1 MDNYYGCRK
10 SLVRRNFIN
19 QFGYWRIGGN
29 NVAKEKN
36 ASLLIIDEIK
46 GRQYAKQL
54 NINIIGLVGI
64 LVQAKQEGIID
75 SVKETLEE
83 LKTKAGFWISKSLL
97 ETALNLSLEN
107 GLKKR

>member
-1 MDNYYGCRK
+1 M
-10 SLVRRNFIN
+10 LVRRNFIN
-19 QFGYWRIGGN
+19 KFGYWRIGGN

-36 ASLLIIDEIK
+36 TSLLIIDDK

-83 LKTKAGFWISKSLL
+83 LKTKAGF
-97 ETALNLSLEN
+97 
-107 GLKKR
+107 